1 MRRLLYI
8 SIITVFFAGG
18 CGYIEEAVFIG
29 QNSGPGDFFDE
40 SWQYRQPVIIDN
52 SSNPSDLTF
61 YQTKLAITNANTDF
75 WSGVE
80 TDARSVRFTDSDK
93 STLLEFW
100 IELFDFSGQAAS
112 FWINVPFIPA
122 SSQKTVYIYYGNTS
136 SSAEGDGN
144 TTFIFFDD
152 CEDNDVS
159 DWSILGS
166 GGVSSEPDPGPPVGS
181 TSSYSIK
188 KISNSDP
195 NGGYRSIGT
204 TLDTSGSGYIFEG
217 RILRPDPYGG
227 GASDRLA
234 IESSSYNGYG
244 FNVNHTSGSNYIA
257 IEERTGGSGS
267 TLGSSVSFN
276 PVENDWY
283 DFHFVL
289 KPVGV
294 FDYFYNDQG
303 GSESVTDITDAS
315 VSAFDIVA
323 IRGGYEYYVDD
334 MRIRVYTD
342 PEPSATTGAQES
354 Q

>member
-1 MRRLLYI
+1 MRNLLYI

-29 QNSGPGDFFDE
+29 QNSRPGDFFDE

-52 SSNPSDLTF
+52 SSNPSDLF
-61 YQTKLAITNANTDF
+61 SYQIKLAITSPNTDF

-80 TDARSVRFTDSDK
+80 ADARSVRFTDSDK

-100 IELFDFSGQAAS
+100 IERFDSSGQTAD
-112 FWINVPFIPA
+112 FWIRVPLIPA
-122 SSQKTVYIYYGNTS
+122 SSQKTVYIYYGNAS
-136 SSAEGDGN
+136 SSPSGDGN
-144 TTFIFFDD
+144 STFIFFDD
-152 CEDNDVS
+152 CEDNDIS
-159 DWSILGS
+159 DWNILGS

-195 NGGYRSIGT
+195 NGGYRPIGQ
-204 TLDTSGSGYIFEG
+204 TLDTSGAGYIFEG
-217 RILRPDPYGG
+217 RIHRPDPYGG

-244 FNVNHTSGSNYIA
+244 FNVNHTSGSDYIA
-257 IEERTGGSGS
+257 IEERTNGSGS

-276 PVENDWY
+276 PAENDWY
-283 DFHFVL
+283 DFRFVL
-289 KPVGV
+289 KPSGM
-294 FDYFYNDQG
+294 FDLFYSDQG
-303 GSESVTDITDAS
+303 GSESVTDRSDTS

-323 IRGGYEYYVDD
+323 IRGGYEYFVDD
-334 MRIRVYTD
+334 LRIRVSTD
-342 PEPSATTGAQES
+342 PEPPVTTGAQES